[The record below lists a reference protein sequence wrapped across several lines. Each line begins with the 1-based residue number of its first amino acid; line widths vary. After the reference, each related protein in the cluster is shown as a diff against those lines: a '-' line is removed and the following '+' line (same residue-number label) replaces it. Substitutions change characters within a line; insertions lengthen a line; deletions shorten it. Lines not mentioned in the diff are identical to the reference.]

1 MSVSYQ
7 LICRYLVYFINISI
21 FKVYGFKDEH
31 SNKIMNSYH

>member
-7 LICRYLVYFINISI
+7 LICRYLVYFLNICI
-21 FKVYGFKDEH
+21 FNVYGSKDEH